1 METNK
6 TYEQIFKNHVA
17 ELKVL
22 DDDTQVLSFKDP
34 NSKYYGAEFL
44 FRKNSIFINGDTGW
58 AVFNMTFCPTWDYS
72 WEAMDTGYFSE
83 KCKAFSD
90 DKYVRSN
97 EAAEKTIKEH
107 IIDMFKDNKSTDGEE
122 VADYIIWL
130 ARQKPFWKEI
140 ENDDVFNED
149 NEDQFLKFAVLL
161 LRTFYISENQEQYIH
176 LAIFGDDMKGF
187 RDLRR
192 EVDFSRLGEELNS
205 KFELW
210 LYMLVKAKE
219 QLRQKFKEEGKI

>member
-1 METNK
+1 MKTNK
-6 TYEQIFKNHVA
+6 TYEKLFQNHVA

-58 AVFNMTFCPTWDYS
+58 AVFNMTLCPTWDYS
-72 WEAMDTGYFSE
+72 WETMDTGYFSE

-107 IIDMFKDNKSTDGEE
+107 IIDMFKNNESTDGEE

-130 ARQKPFWKEI
+130 ARQKPFWNEI
-140 ENDDVFNED
+140 ENDDVFTED

-176 LAIFGDDMKGF
+176 FAIHSEDMKGF
-187 RDLRR
+187 RDLRS
-192 EVDFSRLGEELNS
+192 EVDFSSLGEQLNS

-210 LYMLVKAKE
+210 LYMLIKAKE
-219 QLRQKFKEEGKI
+219 QLRQKFKEEGTV

>member
-6 TYEQIFKNHVA
+6 TYEHIFKNHVA

-22 DDDTQVLSFKDP
+22 DDDTQVLSFKAP
-34 NSKYYGAEFL
+34 NSIYYGAEFL
-44 FRKNSIFINGDTGW
+44 FRKNSLFINGDTGY
-58 AVFNMTFCPTWDYS
+58 AVFNMTFFPTWDYS
-72 WEAMDTGYFSE
+72 WETMDTGYFSE

-90 DKYVRSN
+90 NKYVRSN
-97 EAAEKTIKEH
+97 DAAEETIKEY

-130 ARQKPFWKEI
+130 ARQKPFWSEI

-176 LAIFGDDMKGF
+176 FAIFDDDMKDF
-187 RDLRR
+187 RDLRS

-210 LYMLVKAKE
+210 LYMLVKAKK
-219 QLRQKFKEEGKI
+219 QLKAQKN